1 MHTHAQTHAQATDFL
16 SLKTQHGCAGLLW
29 NYVTVNWDLCCEVF
43 KRLQRSPCKCP
54 TLLSSFMFLHGALCV
69 NHLVVT
75 TCCFQRETNKIL
87 VQVFLLLRL
96 LFLFWSFFFVGE
108 GNVFFSKS
116 SLQELSDIC
125 NPLYFSADCLSFTD
139 KFKSSREK
147 KMEGTRGINHTEQA
161 NQNRWELHRLEWS
174 YISRKVHVSL
184 CHRLHSRGSEVCS
197 YDAPV
202 A

>member
-1 MHTHAQTHAQATDFL
+1 MHTHAHTHAQTHAQATDFL

-43 KRLQRSPCKCP
+43 ECLRRSPCKCP

-96 LFLFWSFFFVGE
+96 
-108 GNVFFSKS
+108 KS
-116 SLQELSDIC
+116 SLQELSHIYKL
-125 NPLYFSADCLSFTD
+125 LYFSADCLSFTD

-147 KMEGTRGINHTEQA
+147 KMEGTRGINCTEQA